1 MKNHYDVIVIGLG
14 VMGAAALWRVAPK
27 CNRSLGIDAS
37 SLTHDYGSSHGASR
51 IFRRA
56 YWEGNK
62 YLQLLNHADLLWNEL
77 EQVTQKHLL
86 FHTGG
91 VFVGT
96 QSSRILNGSIQTA
109 KEGRIKHE
117 VWNSSEA
124 RKWMPTF
131 NMPEEMQAVYEPG
144 AYAISA
150 MDARLAMLDE
160 AILNG
165 AKTEFGDPVVKLEND
180 GAGVRVTSKN
190 GRIYFAGSVIITT
203 GPWMASDLMPEI
215 SSFLEPRRVPIYW
228 FKPKTGSE
236 ALFSQEQF
244 PIFLYEREDGGLLY
258 GVPSIV
264 SSEPGVK
271 IGFHNR
277 QQLPSFPDWKHTRVQ
292 RCHINEIAPIIDSL
306 FPKLDPIPTQVK
318 NCFYT
323 MSPDDSFL
331 IGKSKVLNSTYFAS
345 ACSGHGFK
353 FAPAIGDALANM
365 ATGRQANLSLSA
377 FSVDRFN
384 TAINSC

>member
-1 MKNHYDVIVIGLG
+1 MKSHYDVIVIGLG
-14 VMGAAALWRVAPK
+14 IMGAAALWRVAPK
-27 CNRSLGIDAS
+27 YTKSLGIDAS
-37 SLTHDYGSSHGASR
+37 SPTHDYGSSHGASR

-56 YWEGNK
+56 YWEENK

-77 EQVTQKHLL
+77 EHVTQKHLL

-96 QSSRILNGSIQTA
+96 QSSRIVDGSIQTA
-109 KEGRIKHE
+109 KQGGIGHE

-150 MDARLAMLDE
+150 TDARLAMLDE
-160 AILNG
+160 AVLNG
-165 AKTEFGDPVVKLEND
+165 AKTEFGDTVVKLENH
-180 GAGVRVTSKN
+180 GTGVRVTSKS
-190 GRIYFAGSVIITT
+190 GRVYFAGSAVITT
-203 GPWMASDLMPEI
+203 GPWMASNLMPEI
-215 SSFLEPRRVPIYW
+215 SSLLEPRRVPIYW

-236 ALFSQEQF
+236 TLFSQEQF

-258 GVPSIV
+258 GAPSIV

-277 QQLPSFPDWKHTRVQ
+277 QQIPSLPDWKNTRVQ
-292 RCHINEIAPIIDSL
+292 RRHIKEIAPIIDSL
-306 FPKLDPIPTQVK
+306 FPRLEPIPTQAK

-331 IGKSKVLNSTYFAS
+331 IGKSKAMNSTYFAS

-365 ATGRQANLSLSA
+365 ATGRQANFSLSA

-384 TAINSC
+384 TTMNS

>member
-1 MKNHYDVIVIGLG
+1 MNTHYDVIVIGLG
-14 VMGAAALWRVAPK
+14 IMGAAALWRVSPK
-27 CNRSLGIDAS
+27 CTRSLGIDAS
-37 SLTHDYGSSHGASR
+37 SPTHDYGSSHGASR

-77 EQVTQKHLL
+77 EHVTQRNLL
-86 FHTGG
+86 FRTGG
-91 VFVGT
+91 VFAGT
-96 QSSRILNGSIQTA
+96 QSSRIVEGSITTA
-109 KEGRIKHE
+109 REGRIEHE
-117 VWNSSEA
+117 VWNISDA
-124 RKWMPTF
+124 RKWMPAF
-131 NMPEEMQAVYEPG
+131 NMPDEMQVVYEPG

-150 MDARLAMLDE
+150 TDARLAMLDE
-160 AILNG
+160 AALNG
-165 AKTEFGDPVVKLEND
+165 AKTVFGDTVVRLENHAK
-180 GAGVRVTSKN
+180 GIRVTTKS
-190 GRIYFAGSVIITT
+190 GGVYFAGSAIITT

-228 FKPKTGSE
+228 FKPKMGSE
-236 ALFSQEQF
+236 TLFYQEQF
-244 PIFLYEREDGGLLY
+244 PVFLYEREDGGLLY

-277 QQLPSFPDWKHTRVQ
+277 QQNPSFPDWKNTPVQ
-292 RCHINEIAPIIDSL
+292 RRHVTEISAIIDSL
-306 FPKLDPIPTQVK
+306 FPKLERIPTQAK

-331 IGKSKVLNSTYFAS
+331 IGKSRAMNSTYFAS

-353 FAPAIGDALANM
+353 FSPAIGDALANM
-365 ATGRQANLSLSA
+365 ATGRQTNISLSA

-384 TAINSC
+384 TIMKSC